1 MSTAHRP
8 REIVS
13 LTTLRGYF
21 AGWVVFGHYWNE
33 LSGFLPVLRFL
44 SPWVEHGHAAVPGF
58 FILSGWVLAHN
69 YGDGFRHGREG
80 WLRFLGRRLARI
92 YPVHLAMLAAIGVL
106 AAGSWASGRGP
117 GPAYG
122 FVPLVHQ
129 LLLTQAW
136 LPGMAMTWNYPA
148 WSISSE
154 WFAYL
159 LFPMVIRV
167 DFLFRSIGR
176 SVATAVVATAASVA
190 VVVAWPPRPLF
201 ELVLVVPCFLAGM
214 AIQAIVSTHGRSYS
228 TGLAAAFLLAAI
240 PISCYVP
247 DFFVRQGLL
256 ATIPAA
262 VVLLLALGGGSRA
275 GIVWE
280 GRWVL
285 LLGEVSYSLYMSHGV
300 VQKVLAI
307 LLPPQRFE
315 EAGALVRAG
324 VAFAWILAV
333 ALSTWGCYVLVERP
347 ARSLMR
353 RWLG

>member
-1 MSTAHRP
+1 MSSAPRP

-21 AGWVVFGHYWNE
+21 AVWVVFGHYWEE
-33 LSGFLPVLRFL
+33 LSDFAPALRFL

-69 YGDGFRHGREG
+69 YGDGFRQGRVS
-80 WLRFLGRRLARI
+80 WTRFLGRRVARI

-106 AAGSWASGRGP
+106 AAGSWASGRDP

-129 LLLTQAW
+129 LLLVQAW
-136 LPGMAMTWNYPA
+136 VPGMAMTWNYPA

-159 LFPMVIRV
+159 LFPLVIRFG
-167 DFLFRSIGR
+167 FLFRTVRR
-176 SVATAVVATAASVA
+176 SVATAVLATVASIA

-214 AIQAIVSTHGRSYS
+214 AIQSLASADGRPRS
-228 TGLAAAFLLAAI
+228 TGLAAALLLLAI
-240 PISCYVP
+240 PFSCYVP

-256 ATIPAA
+256 AALPAA
-262 VVLLLALGGGSRA
+262 VVLLLALGGGTRA

-285 LLGEVSYSLYMSHGV
+285 LLGEVSYSLYMAHGV

-307 LLPPQRFE
+307 LLPPQRFGE
-315 EAGALVRAG
+315 SCAIVRIG
-324 VAFAWILAV
+324 VACLWIAAV

-353 RWLG
+353 RWAG